1 MGRGALGFSA
11 NSGDLSAGASVSKAP
26 CGVGLGSARSYRRVW
41 YVLILVGFLLT
52 CYGGGFIARS
62 SFVVEGQRYF
72 CLFDDAMISMR
83 YADNWVQG
91 NGLVWNP
98 GERIEGYT
106 NFAWV
111 AIMAACHLLELSPS
125 HTCLLVQII
134 GIGILWCCLVAVLK
148 LCQACRLLPVTAC
161 AAVVMT
167 GTFYNLAFFTIS
179 GMETGLL
186 TCLVT
191 FALAASVK
199 TLRQNR
205 GHLAA
210 MLWFAPAVLVRID
223 VVAILLFVFAFLW
236 LFSKNGR
243 RNLTLGLLITVSV
256 LAAHF
261 LWRHHYYGEW
271 FPNTYYLKATGWPL
285 LDRIAVGIRHSK
297 WTAIQF
303 GLPCVFA
310 MMAFFYA
317 KPRHFLLLGC
327 FATGVAY
334 QVYVGGDAW
343 PLNRFVIP
351 ASLGLFVLAAQG
363 GHNIMAMFM
372 DNKTGVLGTVV
383 RYAIVTLCVVSI
395 NATHWDQC
403 LLLTRPYTTSG
414 NHMNVRFVKAVDKIA
429 TQDATVALVWA
440 GTFPYYSRRSCVDI
454 LGKCDS
460 HIAKMAVLPGISRAG
475 HNKFDFAYSLNTYEP
490 DVIIHVLDITVPAAY
505 KRYQPAIVEVD
516 GMQIALCIR
525 KESKKIRDARAVTWL
540 EWEKCFHEN
549 ERELR

>member
-1 MGRGALGFSA
+1 MYRTSL
-11 NSGDLSAGASVSKAP
+11 V
-26 CGVGLGSARSYRRVW
+26 SARSYRVVW
-41 YVLILVGFLLT
+41 YVLILVGFLMT
-52 CYGGGFIARS
+52 CYGAGFIARS
-62 SFVVEGQRYF
+62 SFIVEGQRYF

-83 YADNWVQG
+83 FADNWVQG

-111 AIMAACHLLELSPS
+111 AIMAACHLLDLSPS

-134 GIGILWCCLVAVLK
+134 GIGILWCCLIAVLK

-167 GTFYNLAFFTIS
+167 GTFYNLVFFTVF

-199 TLRQNR
+199 ALRRSR

-236 LFSKNGR
+236 LCSKSGR
-243 RNLTLGLLITVSV
+243 HNLTLGFLITVSV

-285 LDRIAVGIRHSK
+285 LDRIGAGIRQSG

-310 MMAFFYA
+310 LMAFVYA
-317 KPRHFLLLGC
+317 RARHFLLLGC
-327 FATGVAY
+327 FAAGVAY

-363 GHNIMAMFM
+363 GHSTMSMLMN
-372 DNKTGVLGTVV
+372 NKTGVWGTVV
-383 RYAIVTLCVVSI
+383 RYAIVILCVVSI
-395 NATHWDQC
+395 NAIHWDHC
-403 LLLTRPYTTSG
+403 LLLARPQTTPG
-414 NHMNVRFVKAVDKIA
+414 NHMNVKYVKAVDKIA
-429 TQDATVALVWA
+429 TRDATVALVWA
-440 GTFPYYSRRSCVDI
+440 GTFPYYSQRSCVDI

-460 HIAKMAVLPGISRAG
+460 YIANLPVIPGLTRAG
-475 HNKFDFAYSLNTYEP
+475 HNKFDLAYSLNTYKP
-490 DVIIHVLDITVPAAY
+490 DIILHVFDGTLLATYED
-505 KRYQPAIVEVD
+505 YQPAIVEVD
-516 GMQIALCIR
+516 GMKMALCIR
-525 KESKKIRDARAVTWL
+525 KESKKIKDARVVTWR
-540 EWEKCFHEN
+540 EFEKCYLEN
-549 ERELR
+549 DRELQSPD